1 MSVKIMIYYETSRLI
16 LREWL
21 DSDLA
26 AFAAM
31 NADPEVMEF
40 FPRLRTIE
48 ESQQAIETMQKHFT
62 QHGYGVFA
70 ITDKQNNF
78 VGMVGLQSNPD
89 KFCFS
94 PCVEIMWRIA
104 HKYWGNGYA
113 PEAALK
119 CLELA
124 FNQHKLA
131 EIVSFTAAI
140 NLKSQRVM
148 EKIGMTRD
156 VSGDFIHPNLD
167 PSHRLNPHV
176 LYRIKEYYAE

>member
-1 MSVKIMIYYETSRLI
+1 MIYYETPRLV

-21 DSDLA
+21 DFDLA

-62 QHGYGVFA
+62 QYGYGVFA
-70 ITDKQNNF
+70 VTNKQNNF

-89 KFCFS
+89 KFSFS

-104 HKYWGNGYA
+104 RKYWGNGYA

-124 FNQHKLA
+124 FDQHKLA

-156 VSGDFIHPNLD
+156 VGGDFIHPNLK

-176 LYRIKEYYAE
+176 LYRIKGY